1 MIFCSSNSLQQF
13 PIFIETNS
21 HMKLKQ
27 LNPISTLLI
36 CITVLTSCKNDKGVE
51 VSENSEEIVFNL
63 PAGFE
68 LDELY
73 HPSANGQGSWVA
85 LTSGPA
91 DLIYACDQYGKI
103 YSFNRPAEGATLS
116 KADIDSVNLEIGE
129 AHGLIWAHSSL
140 YVAVNK
146 RWDDN
151 VPDEQEN
158 GSGVY
163 KLSDTDGDGNLDN
176 KELLLKL
183 KGAGEHG
190 PHSFVLDPNGEN
202 IYFIAGNHVEIP
214 EQLKNNSRLPV
225 SWGEDNLLPPYLDA
239 RGHANDIKA
248 PGGWIAKF
256 SPDGKE
262 WEIISAGYRNPF
274 DMAFNKDGEL
284 FAYDADMEW
293 DIGMPWYRPTRI
305 CHVTSG
311 SEYGWRTGS
320 GKWPEYYPDNL
331 PAVHNL
337 EQGSPT
343 AVLGAAALN
352 FPSRYENGLFVMD
365 WSFGTIYFA
374 NLKPKGSSYSAER
387 EEFLSGTPLPL
398 TDMIAG
404 KDGHMYFATG
414 GRRLDSH
421 LYRLRFT
428 GTDNESSKIAD
439 DPDATALRKLRHR
452 LEAFHNAGRSEEAVS
467 IAWENLGHKDRY
479 IRYASRM
486 ALEHQPVDLWKD
498 RFFAEKDITKMIE
511 SGIALARSDSKELQ
525 GRILDKLNQ
534 LKLEQLSDDQKINLL
549 RNYALL
555 FIRHGEP
562 DENHRLI
569 TTRKLSAY
577 FPHAN
582 NRVNR
587 ELGQLLLYLKAEGT
601 TEHLVQLLEKH
612 TKEKTI
618 AEGVEM
624 LSEEATLRSEQYGPL
639 IRDVIEKMPPSEAI
653 YYGMLLSH
661 AKEGWTRELREKYF
675 LWYYDV
681 LAAKGGRSFK
691 AYMENVRQ
699 KAMANIPESEKAY
712 FEEVSGAYSP
722 STAVADLPQPIGP
735 GGNYSGDDMGDIVW
749 GGMDNY
755 NGNIA
760 EGERAYKAAMC
771 ILCHRIRGEGGATG
785 PDLTQAHSKFGAY
798 DMLFA
803 IYSPNDEISDQYA
816 NTLFTMKEGKKIA
829 GRVLTEEGDSITV
842 APNPFNESYTVKLA
856 KSEVESRGPSPI
868 SPMPSG
874 LLNRLNHKE
883 IVDLFAYLR
892 AGGDEDHELY
902 NANKNT
908 AE

>member
-1 MIFCSSNSLQQF
+1 M
-13 PIFIETNS
+13 ETNNN
-21 HMKLKQ
+21 MKIKKL
-27 LNPISTLLI
+27 ISLSCLI
-36 CITVLTSCKNDKGVE
+36 LCIAILVSCTNDKDVKG
-51 VSENSEEIVFNL
+51 SENTTEIAFDI
-63 PAGFE
+63 PDGFV

-73 HPSANGQGSWVA
+73 RPSENDQGSWVA
-85 LTSGPA
+85 LANGPD

-103 YSFNRPAEGATLS
+103 YRFNRPGEAAVLAKT
-116 KADIDSVNLEIGE
+116 DIDSVNLEIGQ
-129 AHGLIWAHSSL
+129 AHGLLWAYNSL
-140 YVAVNK
+140 FVAVNK
-146 RWDDN
+146 RWDDD
-151 VPDEQEN
+151 VLDEEEF

-163 KLSDTDGDGNLDN
+163 KLTDTNGDGKLDN

-183 KGAGEHG
+183 NGAGEHG
-190 PHSFVLDPNGEN
+190 PHSFVLGPEGEY

-214 EQLKNNSRLPV
+214 ELLKKNTRLPAT
-225 SWGEDNLLPPYLDA
+225 WGEDNLFPPYLDA
-239 RGHANDIKA
+239 RGHANDIRA

-256 SPDGKE
+256 KPDGQE
-262 WEIISAGYRNPF
+262 WEILSAGYRNPF
-274 DMAFNKDGEL
+274 DMAFNQDGEL

-343 AVLGAAALN
+343 AVLGAAKLN
-352 FPSRYENGLFVMD
+352 FPSRYKNGLFVMD
-365 WSFGTIYFA
+365 WSFGTVYFA
-374 NLKPKGSSYSAER
+374 NLKPKGSSYTAER

-414 GRRLDSH
+414 GRRLDSR
-421 LYRLRFT
+421 LYRLRYT
-428 GTDNESSKIAD
+428 GTENGNSETTQNQ
-439 DPDATALRKLRHR
+439 DAASLRTLRQR
-452 LEAFHNAGRSEEAVS
+452 LENYHNMGPSEEAVK
-467 IAWENLGHKDRY
+467 IAWEHLGHDDRF
-479 IRYASRM
+479 IRYASRIVLEQQPL
-486 ALEHQPVDLWKD
+486 ALWQD
-498 RFFAEKDITKMIE
+498 RFFAENDITKTLE
-511 SGIALARSDSKELQ
+511 AGIAFARSDSKNFQ
-525 GRILDKLNQ
+525 SRILNKLNQ
-534 LKLEQLSDDQKINLL
+534 LKLEQLSDYQKISLL

-555 FIRHGEP
+555 FIRQGEP
-562 DENHRLI
+562 NEDDRVKTAANLN
-569 TTRKLSAY
+569 SY

-587 ELGQLLLYLKAEGT
+587 ELGQLLLYLKSEGV
-601 TEHLVQLLEKH
+601 TEQLVLLLDKH
-612 TKEKTI
+612 TKEKTV

-639 IRDVIEKMPPSEAI
+639 IREVIEKMPPSEAI

-661 AKEGWTRELREKYF
+661 AKEGWTKELREKYF
-675 LWYYDV
+675 LWFYDV
-681 LAAKGGRSFK
+681 LAAKGGMSFK
-691 AYMENVRQ
+691 AYMENVRL
-699 KAMANIPESEKAY
+699 KAMSNIPKSEMAY
-712 FEEVSGAYSP
+712 FEEISGTYSP

-735 GGNYSGDDMGDIVW
+735 GGQYSGNDMGDIVW

-755 NGNIA
+755 KGNIA
-760 EGERAYKAAMC
+760 AGERAYKAAMC
-771 ILCHRIRGEGGATG
+771 ILCHRMRGEGGATG

-816 NTLFTMKEGKKIA
+816 NTLFNMNNGKKIA
-829 GRVLTEEGDSITV
+829 GRVLSEQGDSIRL
-842 APNPFNESYTVKLA
+842 APNPFNEAYTINLA
-856 KSEVESRGPSPI
+856 KSDIESRGPSPV

-874 LLNRLNHKE
+874 LLNRLSQNE

-892 AGGDEDHELY
+892 SGGDEDHEIY
-902 NANKNT
+902 KGKET
-908 AE
+908 EGE